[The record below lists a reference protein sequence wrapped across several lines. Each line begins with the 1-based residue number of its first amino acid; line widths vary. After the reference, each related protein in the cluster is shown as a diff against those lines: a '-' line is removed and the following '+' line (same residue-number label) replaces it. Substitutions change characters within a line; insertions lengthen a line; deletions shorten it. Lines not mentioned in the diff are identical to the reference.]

1 MRPVTQARA
10 ASEAARGIVEG
21 RFLDGRRALFPD
33 VAAAWDEQVKS
44 TEVIADTAVRLAELD
59 GVPPAASPDAKA
71 LARRTTEL
79 VADLVEPAKATA
91 LETLGEG
98 RRALDIAAA
107 WVRSK
112 VNATAEFLPEVPA
125 P

>member
-1 MRPVTQARA
+1 
-10 ASEAARGIVEG
+10 
-21 RFLDGRRALFPD
+21 
-33 VAAAWDEQVKS
+33 VAAVWQEQVRS
-44 TEVIADTAVRLAELD
+44 TEAIADMAVRLAEIN
-59 GVPPAASPDAKA
+59 GVPPAASPDAEA

-79 VADLVEPAKATA
+79 VADLVEPAKADA

-98 RRALDIAAA
+98 RQALDIAAA

-112 VNATAEFLPEVPA
+112 VHATAEFLPEVPA